1 MTTRGQLHWIRFSW
15 QEIMEHGS
23 KIWFSSEIDYRWP
36 KMLGAFSIWLRIEDW
51 GFHYEVLIS
60 GHLIHLYP
68 RDSETFRSC
77 PAQGNGSGRW
87 MEVGAVQ
94 PIHQHVAAW
103 PICSYDLGVSHWIVI
118 GLWTNA
124 GFSKLGAPIS
134 GNLQM
139 STVLRDNDHS
149 IHSTTP
155 ESPRGLTW
163 SCSCETRPLSGA
175 WPQWLPSSTRN
186 QSNQTNWKDL
196 ERNKQQKNEKEEKR
210 QCKQGQS
217 TSPPTQSRN
226 QQSVRARPG
235 S

>member
-1 MTTRGQLHWIRFSW
+1 
-15 QEIMEHGS
+15 
-23 KIWFSSEIDYRWP
+23 
-36 KMLGAFSIWLRIEDW
+36 MLGAFSIWLRIEDW
-51 GFHYEVLIS
+51 GFIMRFWYQA
-60 GHLIHLYP
+60 
-68 RDSETFRSC
+68 DSETFRSC

-103 PICSYDLGVSHWIVI
+103 PICSYDLGVSHWIVT

-124 GFSKLGAPIS
+124 GFLKLGAPIS

-139 STVLRDNDHS
+139 STVLRDNDRS

-175 WPQWLPSSTRN
+175 WPQQWLPSSTRN
-186 QSNQTNWKDL
+186 QSNQSNQSNQTNWK
-196 ERNKQQKNEKEEKR
+196 ETNSKR
-210 QCKQGQS
+210 MKKKRKHNANQCKQGQS

-226 QQSVRARPG
+226 QQSVCVRALGLKG
-235 S
+235 SKFTWVVLAQSNLLIDPWKSRFRINNLPFKKKKT